1 MRRRGGTAQTVCD
14 HGFVLGGRSIQ
25 LARVFGI
32 RIGASPSWFAVLF
45 VIIFLLSNSFK
56 DQFPGQDGKAFALAT
71 ASALLFFL
79 SILLHELGHA
89 VVAIRNGIGIS
100 GIDLWLFG
108 GVAHLKTD
116 VDTPGKEFRIA
127 AAGPLVTLV
136 IAALCLGSVRL
147 LANQPLND
155 ALEFSAGPN
164 ASAATAVLGYL
175 GSINALLLL
184 FNLVPAFPLDGGR
197 IARAAIWWRVGDRL
211 RATHL
216 SVKLSRGIAYAIGG
230 LGLFFAIGG
239 HLGGF
244 HLDRFNAI
252 WLVLVAFML
261 DQFARGAEA
270 QSQVAAQ
277 LEGMRVADVMDQ
289 EPVTLP
295 GEVKLDR
302 ALDEFFIRYGWD
314 WFPVTDVSGRFL
326 GLITRDAVEHVPEA
340 LRQGTSTAQAMVA
353 DTASTF
359 RIGTDEPL
367 ENLLGSEGL
376 RRLGALMAVDRDGV
390 LRGVVTVDQ
399 VRRALQPATVA

>member
-1 MRRRGGTAQTVCD
+1 MRRRPGTAEALCD
-14 HGFVLGGRSIQ
+14 HGFVPGGRSIQ

-56 DQFPGQDGKAFALAT
+56 DQFPGHDGKAFALAT

-136 IAALCLGSVRL
+136 IAVLCLGGVRL
-147 LANQPLND
+147 LAHQPLRD
-155 ALEFSAGPN
+155 ALEFSAGSS

-197 IARAAIWWRVGDRL
+197 IARAAIWWRVGDRT

-216 SVKLSRGIAYAIGG
+216 SVRLSRGIAYAIGG

-244 HLDRFNAI
+244 KLDQFNAI

-277 LEGMRVADVMDQ
+277 LQGVRVADVMDH

-302 ALDEFFIRYGWD
+302 ALDDYFIRYGWD
-314 WFPVTDVSGRFL
+314 WFPVTDVSGHFL

-340 LRQGTSTAQAMVA
+340 LRQGTSTAQAMAA
-353 DTASTF
+353 DTESTY

-376 RRLGALMAVDRDGV
+376 RRLGAMMAVDREGI

>member
-1 MRRRGGTAQTVCD
+1 M
-14 HGFVLGGRSIQ
+14 LGGRSIQ

-89 VVAIRNGIGIS
+89 VVAIRNGIGIT

-108 GVAHLKTD
+108 GVAHLKKE
-116 VDTPGKEFRIA
+116 VDTPGKEFKIA

-136 IAALCLGSVRL
+136 IAVVCLGGVRL
-147 LANQPLND
+147 LAGQPIGD
-155 ALEFSAGPN
+155 ALEFSAGSG

-175 GSINALLLL
+175 GSINVLLLL
-184 FNLVPAFPLDGGR
+184 FNLLPAFPLDGGR
-197 IARAAIWWRVGDRL
+197 IARAIIWWRVGDRT
-211 RATHL
+211 RATTL
-216 SVKLSRGIAYAIGG
+216 SVQLSRGIAYAIGG
-230 LGLFFAIGG
+230 VALYFLIGG
-239 HLGGF
+239 SIGSF
-244 HLDRFNAI
+244 KLDEFDAI

-277 LEGMRVADVMDQ
+277 LEGVRVADVMDDQ
-289 EPVTLP
+289 PVTLP

-302 ALDEFFIRYGWD
+302 ALDDFFIRYGWD
-314 WFPVTDVSGRFL
+314 WFPVTDVSGHFL
-326 GLITRDAVEHVPEA
+326 GLITRDAAEHVPEA
-340 LRQGTSTAQAMVA
+340 LRQGTSVAQAMAA
-353 DTASTF
+353 DTESTY

-376 RRLGALMAVDRDGV
+376 RRLGAMMAVDREGI